1 MNNLDIYNAVRAVP
15 EHAQKSFNNGS
26 FSGTDINPMWRI
38 KTLTEQFGPC
48 GIGWYYVVT
57 SERAE
62 TYGETVM
69 AIVDLN
75 LYVKVDG
82 EWSMPIYGTGG
93 NTLVKVTKQGQRPS
107 DEGYKM
113 ALTDALSVACKALGI
128 GADVY
133 FEKDKT
139 KYTNQQEQPDPDTA
153 PAGYKVEK
161 PEFDF
166 RTERGKWCEKNGISP
181 QAFAN
186 IQATLVQRGA
196 VKALK
201 MDEYTPIDFA
211 ALCENVKKTIPEYLA
226 FLDAQREQVTA

>member
-82 EWSMPIYGTGG
+82 EWSMPIFGTGG

-128 GADVY
+128 GADIY

-139 KYTNQQEQPDPDTA
+139 KYTAYEEKPDPDAFKPGDKIETTQKGSWSFRDA
-153 PAGYKVEK
+153 MFAWCQHYGINAETFGKFRDALANAGIVDKIPSK
-161 PEFDF
+161 DMTIDDF
-166 RTERGKWCEKNGISP
+166 N
-181 QAFAN
+181 
-186 IQATLVQRGA
+186 
-196 VKALK
+196 
-201 MDEYTPIDFA
+201 
-211 ALCENVKKTIPEYLA
+211 ALCTAIQQNFGDQLK
-226 FLDAQREQVTA
+226 VTA